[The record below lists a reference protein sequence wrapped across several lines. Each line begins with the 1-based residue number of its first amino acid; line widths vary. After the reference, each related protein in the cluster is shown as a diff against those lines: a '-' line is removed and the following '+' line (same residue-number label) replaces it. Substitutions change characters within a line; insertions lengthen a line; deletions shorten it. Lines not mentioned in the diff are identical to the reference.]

1 MTPCTMLA
9 LFTNGSFIILLL
21 NDYFRT
27 NFPENYNRFLIN
39 VMYYCVYTF
48 SKIQHTTN
56 KYIIGP
62 INSFIDHYTRSY
74 NEKNIQFVFDNEVT
88 CITNTIRL
96 FQDIPYMYDFIIY
109 TKKKE
114 RIKLKKLIHGIP
126 NDDRFECEESNI
138 KFILVEIEFDNETI
152 KIDFKPNS
160 HDNYYVVGNIFNAT
174 FIRYLLATYYL
185 VDELP
190 DEYKLKILDHSVN
203 SIEVDE
209 TKSIKIEKNG
219 YSIITAVR

>member
-1 MTPCTMLA
+1 MTPFTMLA

-152 KIDFKPNS
+152 KIDF
-160 HDNYYVVGNIFNAT
+160 
-174 FIRYLLATYYL
+174 TYYL